1 MNKTVNGKWTVR
13 IAASALLVSAFMP
26 VPVALAAEAPA
37 VDAKAAFVIDSETD
51 KVLLNQNG
59 DESLGIASMTKM
71 LSIYLVLEAVKE
83 GKIAWDQKVPLSEY
97 ALELS
102 QDYELSN
109 VPLRSDFTYTVRDL
123 YEASLIYSANAATVA
138 LAELVAG
145 TEPAFVD
152 LMKAQLDE
160 WGIKDYAIYNVT
172 GLPNEYADKYGQLY
186 PGAPVDT
193 ENHMTARG
201 VAEVADRLIQDFPE
215 VLETTKL
222 PEKTFM
228 EGSGDEIP
236 MKSYN
241 HMLPGLIL
249 EREGVDGLKTGTGDN
264 SGASFTGTATEGDMR
279 IITVLIGADE
289 STKRFTETDRM
300 MDYAFNNFEKKQIV
314 TSGSP
319 LETNGVIP
327 IDKGKE
333 EEVGLLYN
341 ENVSV
346 VLPREA
352 EGTFASRL
360 TLNPEL
366 VNEDGNIEA
375 PVEQGTE
382 VGTVSLSLE
391 EDTLGYLDGSS
402 TQEVKIA
409 VAETVEKA
417 NFLELGWRWISGAVA
432 GGWSTVTGFL
442 SGFFG

>member
-1 MNKTVNGKWTVR
+1 MKPTVKRKWTVR
-13 IAASALLVSAFMP
+13 IAASALLASALMP
-26 VPVALAAEAPA
+26 VPAALAAEAPT
-37 VDAKAAFVIDSETD
+37 VDAKAAFIIDTETD
-51 KVLLNQNG
+51 KVLMNQNG

-71 LSIYLVLEAVKE
+71 LSIYMVLEAIKE
-83 GKIAWDQKVPLSEY
+83 GKITWDQPVPISEY
-97 ALELS
+97 ALALS
-102 QDYELSN
+102 QDYDLSN

-123 YEASLIYSANAATVA
+123 YEASLIYSANAATIA

-145 TEPAFVD
+145 SEAAFVD
-152 LMKAQLDE
+152 LMTAQLDE
-160 WGIKDYAIYNVT
+160 WGITDYAIYNVT

-201 VAEVADRLIQDFPE
+201 VAEVADRLIGDFPD

-222 PEKTFM
+222 AEKTFM

-249 EREGVDGLKTGTGDN
+249 EREGVDGLKTGTGDI
-264 SGASFTGTATEGDMR
+264 SGASFTGTAIEGDMR

-289 STKRFTETDRM
+289 ASKRFTETDRM

-314 TSGSP
+314 ANGTP
-319 LETNGVIP
+319 LESEGVIP
-327 IDKGKE
+327 IAKGKE
-333 EEVGLLYN
+333 EEVGLLFN
-341 ENVSV
+341 EDVSV
-346 VLPREA
+346 VLPRDA
-352 EGTFASRL
+352 EGTFQTSL

-366 VNEDGNIEA
+366 VNEDGVIEA
-375 PVEQGTE
+375 PVEKGTE
-382 VGTVSLSLE
+382 VGSVSLKLE
-391 EDTLGYLDGSS
+391 EDTLGYLEGNAA
-402 TQEVKIA
+402 QEAKVA

-417 NFLELGWRWISGAVA
+417 NFLELTWRWISGAVA